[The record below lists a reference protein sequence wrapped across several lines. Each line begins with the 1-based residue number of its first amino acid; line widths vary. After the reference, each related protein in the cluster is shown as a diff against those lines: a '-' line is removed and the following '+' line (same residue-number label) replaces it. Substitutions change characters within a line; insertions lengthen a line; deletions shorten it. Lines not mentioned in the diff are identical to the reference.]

1 MKAKKSLVLF
11 LVSCLCL
18 ALTFCLGIAAED
30 AAETAEAANTIL
42 GMNLFN
48 FISLCVLAAVLIA
61 VIIVCIIKRKKVG
74 EALRA
79 YKSEMT
85 KITWFPWKSV
95 WRSSVFVIV
104 AIVAIGLTIG
114 LLDIAFLQA
123 QNALTGNSVGWFS
136 SLFCK

>member
-18 ALTFCLGIAAED
+18 TLAFCLSTAAED
-30 AAETAEAANTIL
+30 TAKPSPIP

-48 FISLCVLAAVLIA
+48 FISLCVLAVVL
-61 VIIVCIIKRKKVG
+61 VVVVVLCIIKRQKV
-74 EALRA
+74 AASMRA

-104 AIVAIGLTIG
+104 AVLAVALTIG

-136 SLFCK
+136 SLFGK